1 MTNIHMINELNN
13 NTIFAGNGKKK
24 VQLPDSVVDN
34 RKDIGRIPGLYKNDD
49 NIFTI
54 YGNPGDD
61 DKLSVLPASTT
72 GSLSSITTTS
82 LVSEKDLAG
91 GGGSDGGTSERGDDK
106 GEKQLIGIQHEK
118 WWQTTIQVSIPFFIA
133 GIGTIG
139 AGIILGRVEH
149 WEVFRHIPQLFI
161 LVPALLGLK
170 GNLDMTLASR
180 LSTQANLGNMSSGKE
195 IIHMVVGNIALVQ
208 VQATV
213 AAFIVSI
220 FSMGVG
226 TATNGGHFD
235 FDHALLLTSSAMF
248 TATSSCFVLDFVLV
262 AVILLSNKYKVNP
275 DNMATPLAASIGDLV
290 SIAMLSFITSILFA
304 NLDTALWITYI
315 VIGSYFLL
323 LPFWIM
329 LVLRN
334 RYTRPVLKNGW
345 VPVLSALF
353 ISGLGGLVLEQA
365 VDNFSGFVVFQPIIN
380 GIGGNLVSVQAS
392 KISTMLHQSSLLGI
406 VPPHTRIFEMPW
418 RALFHG
424 TPYAKTARI
433 LILMSIPG
441 QVLFIFIADYIHMSS
456 STIGVPFVLS
466 YSTVSLIQIM
476 LLLFIAHV
484 MIHAM
489 WRYKIDPDSSSIP
502 YLTAL
507 GDLFGSSLLLLAFM
521 FLRHIGHEYEERPAS
536 MDDFLSTINP
546 FTDSSI

>member
-1 MTNIHMINELNN
+1 MPRKRHT
-13 NTIFAGNGKKK
+13 AKK
-24 VQLPDSVVDN
+24 
-34 RKDIGRIPGLYKNDD
+34 R
-49 NIFTI
+49 
-54 YGNPGDD
+54 DD

-91 GGGSDGGTSERGDDK
+91 GGSSDGGASERGDNKD
-106 GEKQLIGIQHEK
+106 EKQLIGITQEK
-118 WWQTTIQVSIPFFIA
+118 WWQTTIQVAIPFFIA
-133 GIGTIG
+133 GVGTIG

-195 IIHMVVGNIALVQ
+195 IFHMVVGNIALVQ

-226 TATNGGHFD
+226 TATSGSFE
-235 FDHALLLTSSAMF
+235 FDHALLVTSSAMF

-275 DNMATPLAASIGDLV
+275 DNLATPLAASIGDLI
-290 SIAMLSFITSILFA
+290 SISMLSFITAMLFA
-304 NLDTALWITYI
+304 NLDTHLWITYA
-315 VIGSYFLL
+315 VIGGYFLL
-323 LPFWIM
+323 LPFWTL

-334 RYTRPVLKNGW
+334 RYTRPVLKSGW
-345 VPVLSALF
+345 IPVLSALF
-353 ISGLGGLVLEQA
+353 ISGMGGLVLEQA
-365 VDNFSGFVVFQPIIN
+365 QSNFSGFVVFQPIIN

-392 KISTMLHQSSLLGI
+392 KISTMLHQSSIIGI
-406 VPPHTRIFEMPW
+406 IPPHTRIFEMPW
-418 RALFHG
+418 RAMFHG

-441 QVLFIFIADYIHMSS
+441 QVLFVYVADYIHMSA
-456 STIGVPFVLS
+456 STIGAPFVLS
-466 YSTVSLIQIM
+466 YLTVSLIQVM
-476 LLLFIAHV
+476 TLLFVAHL

-489 WRYKIDPDSSSIP
+489 WKYKIDPDSSSIP

-507 GDLFGSSLLLLAFM
+507 GDLLGSSLLLLAFM
-521 FLRHIGHEYEERPAS
+521 FLRHIGHEYEERADS
-536 MDDFLSTINP
+536 MLTDFLSTTNP
-546 FTDSSI
+546 FTDASI